1 MVATV
6 IASPEVLGIVLGIT
20 LVGGFIMTIVVRKKY
35 EWTPER
41 EKKLE
46 ERDKEKGGTSQ

>member
-6 IASPEVLGIVLGIT
+6 IVSPAILGVVVGIA

-35 EWTPER
+35 ECTPER

>member
-6 IASPEVLGIVLGIT
+6 IASPKIIGVVVGIA
-20 LVGGFIMTIVVRKKY
+20 LVGGFIMTKIVYKKY
-35 EWTPER
+35 ECTPER

-46 ERDKEKGGTSQ
+46 ERDKEKGGTLQ